1 MRSPETSSNDDG
13 DSRVDE
19 GVEAIELSREFR
31 ERFVRN
37 LQGRDYILYGGVL
50 QLARERGLKRI
61 STSIVQLPSKE
72 NSMYAV
78 VEAEIETS
86 DGVFRELGDASPE
99 SVARS
104 IQPHLLRM
112 AATRAKARAMRDA
125 VGIDMVALEEL
136 GDAQP
141 AEDYD
146 EGVSVESRPE
156 DLVIRFGKYS
166 GRSLGEILVMDR
178 GYVEWLSNNA
188 RDEAVRAAAKL
199 LTDSGPEHAVA
210 ASPAE

>member
-1 MRSPETSSNDDG
+1 MSSNDNG
-13 DSRVDE
+13 NGRKDE
-19 GVEAIELSREFR
+19 GVEAMELSREFR

-50 QLARERGLKRI
+50 QLARERGLRRI

-141 AEDYD
+141 AEDYYD
-146 EGVSVESRPE
+146 GELAESRAE
-156 DLVIRFGKYS
+156 DFMIRFGKYS
-166 GRSLGEILVMDR
+166 GRSLGEILVADR
-178 GYVEWLSNNA
+178 GYVEWLSKNA
-188 RDEAVRAAAKL
+188 RDEAVRDAAKL
-199 LTDSGPEHAVA
+199 LTEPGPEHAATV
-210 ASPAE
+210 SPAE

>member
-1 MRSPETSSNDDG
+1 MSSNDDG
-13 DSRVDE
+13 NSRVDE
-19 GVEAIELSREFR
+19 EVEAMELSREFR

-50 QLARERGLKRI
+50 QLAKERGLRRI

-141 AEDYD
+141 AEDFYD
-146 EGVSVESRPE
+146 EAPAESRAE
-156 DLVIRFGKYS
+156 DFVIRFGKYS
-166 GRSLGEILVMDR
+166 GRSLGEILVIDS

-188 RDEAVRAAAKL
+188 RDETVRVAAKL
-199 LTDSGPEHAVA
+199 LTDAAPEHAA
-210 ASPAE
+210 TISPAE

>member
-1 MRSPETSSNDDG
+1 MSLSDDG
-13 DSRVDE
+13 NSRADE
-19 GVEAIELSREFR
+19 EVEAMELSREFR

-50 QLARERGLKRI
+50 QLARERGLRRI

-86 DGVFRELGDASPE
+86 DGIFRELGDASPE

-141 AEDYD
+141 AEDYYD
-146 EGVSVESRPE
+146 GAPEDNRPE

-166 GRSLGEILVMDR
+166 GRSLGEILVVDH
-178 GYVEWLSNNA
+178 GYVEWLAGNA
-188 RDEAVRAAAKL
+188 RDEDVRASAKL
-199 LTDSGPEHAVA
+199 LTAPGPEHAATV
-210 ASPAE
+210 SPAE

>member
-1 MRSPETSSNDDG
+1 MSWNGNDNN
-13 DSRVDE
+13 RVGE
-19 GVEAIELSREFR
+19 GVDAMELSREFR

-78 VEAEIETS
+78 VEAEVETS

-99 SVARS
+99 NVARS

-136 GDAQP
+136 GDTQP
-141 AEDYD
+141 AEDFD
-146 EGVSVESRPE
+146 QGTAAEGHSE
-156 DLVIRFGKYS
+156 DFVIRFGKYS
-166 GRSLGEILVMDR
+166 GRSLGDIWGTDR
-178 GYVEWLSNNA
+178 GYVEWLSANA
-188 RDEAVRAAAKL
+188 RDEAVRAAAKC
-199 LTDSGPEHAVA
+199 LTDADAGEAGPA
-210 ASPAE
+210 APAE